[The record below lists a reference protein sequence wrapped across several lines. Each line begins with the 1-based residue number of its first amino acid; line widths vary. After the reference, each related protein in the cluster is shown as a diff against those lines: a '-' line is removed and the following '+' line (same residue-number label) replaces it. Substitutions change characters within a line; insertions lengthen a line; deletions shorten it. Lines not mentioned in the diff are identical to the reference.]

1 MCGYPGLPANALVH
15 PSDQTEFLAGSVV
28 TYSCLPGFVMF
39 GPASL
44 ECGEGWWSSDN
55 PVCRENIALGQQAQ
69 QSHTLWDF
77 KPGENNKEDRLGLS
91 CAKLRSVNQ
100 FS

>member
-1 MCGYPGLPANALVH
+1 MIKTKLTTGKESPRCGFPGLPANALIH

-44 ECGEGWWSSDN
+44 ECGEGGWSSGY
-55 PVCRENIALGQQAQ
+55 PVCRENIALGQPAS
-69 QSHTLWDF
+69 QSNTLWDF
-77 KPGENNKEDRLGLS
+77 KPGENNKEDN
-91 CAKLRSVNQ
+91 KT
-100 FS
+100 